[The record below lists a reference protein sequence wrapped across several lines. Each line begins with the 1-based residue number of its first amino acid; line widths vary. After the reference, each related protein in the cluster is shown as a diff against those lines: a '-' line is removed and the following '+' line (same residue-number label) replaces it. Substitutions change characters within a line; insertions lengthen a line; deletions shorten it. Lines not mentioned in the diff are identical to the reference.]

1 MYTKRGFQA
10 LNYLLLLFI
19 ITVFPVVVKAQA
31 SRPVIVISPGH
42 GWWDENSQKI
52 DPGAVNG
59 DLIEKDI
66 NLDVAR
72 YARNYLRR
80 CPVDVYLTRDG
91 DDPNHALVD
100 VDEIVNSYN
109 PTVGVS
115 IHTNSLTGPPQTGT
129 EGWYTVNGFDD
140 ENSQNLAALLSS
152 NIASRLEIR
161 NIGTKPETQNRHGGL
176 YIHHWDAP
184 SALIEIAE
192 IHGDA
197 ELLRNRRDDFGR
209 SIAQAILEYLE
220 IDPHCADWSIP
231 QGLLISTYFPG
242 DSKINE
248 INLLNDGLTTWQAQ
262 DFSLVNQG
270 NEYGAETSY
279 PLSMQ
284 IPVKEIASWEIP
296 AVAPDRP
303 GIFRQEWQLVRGD
316 EHVGKTIT
324 VYLIVVPEEARQMKV
339 DIDRRI
345 EELRQRGEEEIERFI
360 EQLEQE
366 ALEWVTRELP
376 DLICGQNIMLIG
388 FAIGMAW
395 VSRSKRR

>member
-1 MYTKRGFQA
+1 MKAKRGFQA
-10 LNYLLLLFI
+10 AIYILLAITTI
-19 ITVFPVVVKAQA
+19 IMPVIVKAQT
-31 SRPVIVISPGH
+31 SRPVIIISPGH
-42 GWWDENSQKI
+42 GWWDEDSQKI
-52 DPGAVNG
+52 APGVVNG

-72 YARNYLRR
+72 YVRTYLSR
-80 CPVDVYLTRDG
+80 CPVDVHLTRDG
-91 DDPNHALVD
+91 DDPDHTLED
-100 VDEIVNSYN
+100 VDEIVNGYN

-115 IHTNSLTGPPQTGT
+115 IHTNSFTGLQTGT

-140 ENSQNLAALLSS
+140 ENSQKLAALLSG

-161 NIGTKPETQNRHGGL
+161 NIGTKPETQNRYGGL
-176 YIHHWDAP
+176 YIHNWDAP

-197 ELLRNRRDDFGR
+197 ELLRNRKDDFGR

-231 QGLLISTYFPG
+231 QGLLISTYFPRETKTN
-242 DSKINE
+242 D
-248 INLLNDGLTTWQAQ
+248 INLLNDGLVVWRVQ
-262 DFSLVNQG
+262 DYSLVNQG
-270 NEYGAETSY
+270 NEYGAEAIY
-279 PLSMQ
+279 PLSQ
-284 IPVKEIASWEIP
+284 QTPVKEIATWDIP
-296 AVAPDRP
+296 AVAPNRP
-303 GIFRQEWQLVRGD
+303 GIFRQEWQLVRGED
-316 EHVGKTIT
+316 QVGNKIT
-324 VYLIVVPEEARQMKV
+324 VYLIVVPEEARQIKE

-376 DLICGQNIMLIG
+376 NLICGQNVMLIG
-388 FAIGMAW
+388 FTIGLAW
-395 VSRSKRR
+395 VVKSKRR

>member
-1 MYTKRGFQA
+1 MNTKWGFQA
-10 LNYLLLLFI
+10 PIYIILFFI
-19 ITVFPVVVKAQA
+19 ITILPVVVNAQA

-42 GWWDENSQKI
+42 GWWDEDSQKI
-52 DPGAVNG
+52 APGVVNG
-59 DLIEKDI
+59 DLTEKDI

-72 YARNYLRR
+72 YVRTYLSR
-80 CPVDVYLTRDG
+80 CPVDVHLTRDG
-91 DDPNHALVD
+91 DDPDHTLED
-100 VDEIVNSYN
+100 VDEIVNGYN

-115 IHTNSLTGPPQTGT
+115 IHTNSFTGLQTGT

-140 ENSQNLAALLSS
+140 ENSQKLAALLSG

-161 NIGTKPETQNRHGGL
+161 NIGTKPETQNRYGGL

-197 ELLRNRRDDFGR
+197 ELLRNRKDDFGR

-220 IDPHCADWSIP
+220 IDPHCADWSIS
-231 QGLLISTYFPG
+231 QGLLISTYFPE

-248 INLLNDGLTTWQAQ
+248 INLLNDGLVAWRVQ
-262 DFSLVNQG
+262 DYSLVNQG
-270 NEYGAETSY
+270 NEYGAEAIY
-279 PLSMQ
+279 PLSQ
-284 IPVKEIASWEIP
+284 QTPVKEIATWDIP
-296 AVAPDRP
+296 AVAPNRP
-303 GIFRQEWQLVRGD
+303 GIFRQEWQLVRGED
-316 EHVGKTIT
+316 QVGNKIT
-324 VYLIVVPEEARQMKV
+324 VYLIVVPEEARQIKE

-366 ALEWVTRELP
+366 ALAWVTRELP
-376 DLICGQNIMLIG
+376 NLICGQNVMLIG
-388 FAIGMAW
+388 FTIGLAYIF
-395 VSRSKRR
+395 RNKRNF

>member
-31 SRPVIVISPGH
+31 SRSVIVISPGH

-109 PTVGVS
+109 PTVSVS
-115 IHTNSLTGPPQTGT
+115 IHTNSFTGPPQTGT

-140 ENSQNLAALLSS
+140 ENSQKLAALLSS

-220 IDPHCADWSIP
+220 IDPHCADWPIA

-248 INLLNDGLTTWQAQ
+248 IKLLNDGLTTWRVQ

-284 IPVKEIASWEIP
+284 TPVKEIASWEIP

-316 EHVGKTIT
+316 EHVGKRIT
-324 VYLIVVPEEARQMKV
+324 VYLIVVPEEARQMKE

-376 DLICGQNIMLIG
+376 DLICDQNIMLIG